1 MLSESIVKSFHE
13 HYPPVQFFDP
23 SPTLK
28 FHQENRRCD
37 CTCSYRQKN
46 KMMQVLEDS
55 MATLESLC
63 NEFLSSRINKLQI
76 KKILIL
82 CSEVLEIAQT
92 VPSVAQS
99 NKTIDM
105 RVDVPRA
112 IVRLA
117 AKLDDY
123 YNNPSSIT
131 KKSIEK
137 DVIRVV
143 DHIYE

>member
-1 MLSESIVKSFHE
+1 MFSESIVKSFHE

-23 SPTLK
+23 TPTLK
-28 FHQENRRCD
+28 YHQENKQCS
-37 CTCSYRQKN
+37 CKCSYRQKT

-63 NEFLSSRINKLQI
+63 DENKLQI

-82 CSEVLEIAQT
+82 SSEILEIAKT

-99 NKTIDM
+99 NKIIDM

-123 YNNPSSIT
+123 YDKGVT
-131 KKSIEK
+131 QKSIEK
-137 DVIRVV
+137 DAIRVV

>member
-1 MLSESIVKSFHE
+1 MLSELIVKSFHE

-23 SPTLK
+23 LPTLK
-28 FHQENRRCD
+28 HHQENKQCN
-37 CTCSYRQKN
+37 CKCSYRQKN

-63 NEFLSSRINKLQI
+63 DENKLQI

-123 YNNPSSIT
+123 YDKPSSVT
-131 KKSIEK
+131 QKSIEK
-137 DVIRVV
+137 DAIRVV

>member
-1 MLSESIVKSFHE
+1 
-13 HYPPVQFFDP
+13 
-23 SPTLK
+23 
-28 FHQENRRCD
+28 
-37 CTCSYRQKN
+37 
-46 KMMQVLEDS
+46 MMQVLEDS

-99 NKTIDM
+99 DKTIDM

>member
-1 MLSESIVKSFHE
+1 MLSELIVKSFHE

-23 SPTLK
+23 TPTLK
-28 FHQENRRCD
+28 HHQENKQCN
-37 CTCSYRQKN
+37 CKCSYRQKN
-46 KMMQVLEDS
+46 KMMEILEDS

-63 NEFLSSRINKLQI
+63 DENKLQI

-82 CSEVLEIAQT
+82 SSEILEIAKT

-99 NKTIDM
+99 NKIIDM

-123 YNNPSSIT
+123 YDNPSSIT

-137 DVIRVV
+137 DAIRVV

>member
-1 MLSESIVKSFHE
+1 MFSESIVKSFHE

-23 SPTLK
+23 TPTLK
-28 FHQENRRCD
+28 YRQENKQCN
-37 CTCSYRQKN
+37 CKCSHRQKN

-63 NEFLSSRINKLQI
+63 DENKLQI

-123 YNNPSSIT
+123 YDNPSSIT

-137 DVIRVV
+137 DAIRVV